1 MREERIIRK
10 DQPAGYCYV
19 RVVGCDGA
27 WDADNSYLLRF
38 KVVYRWGRSV
48 PW

>member
-10 DQPAGYCYV
+10 GQPAGYYSV
-19 RVVGCDGA
+19 QVVGYDGA

-38 KVVYRWGRSV
+38 KVVYRRGRSV